1 MSNEITLRPKF
12 TSNQANFN
20 QYIEDFEINFKTTK
34 GSFIG
39 TFNTWNITANLNTNN
54 VTIPASIKLNLI
66 INDISYK
73 MPTFSLT
80 PVIDE
85 ETEEWSE
92 IKGYDKSVLF
102 DTEFTL
108 ETTYPTTA
116 GALAQAV
123 CEDVGVEIADTNFIN
138 NNFIITRQMV
148 DNKNTNREVIAMI
161 AAIAA
166 GNAFINSDDKLKI
179 RSFIDTDIDIIEYFT
194 SEKFVKIGPITGV
207 NLAREPIKDYT
218 ILNDSELTEQYKKCI
233 VKITNNL
240 IVDDNREGAITGIY
254 NALKGLEFY
263 CKKIQTFEAIG
274 IEPFS
279 FIYAKQNKTLV
290 DTICIKYPTLIDS
303 FVSSTQFTEEESNL
317 NIARGIEKRLINAE
331 AQVDAING
339 IITLQAEEIEENSE
353 KIATLE
359 LTTNGFKVTISN
371 KADKTDIPSIINQ
384 SSEEIYMSS
393 DRFSIQS
400 TYFTL
405 NKDGTMIA
413 TAGSIGGINIG
424 STGLFWSG
432 IAATDGFGLWKTG
445 THVLG
450 GNSIIFHAGA
460 NNSNIG
466 NAGFRVFQNGSVYA
480 RNLTIES
487 SDVNVGNAGA
497 GNGLNI
503 SGTAPFIDFHANGN
517 PDFTTR
523 IIDYNSGLLIASDY
537 DVSIVNRNNS
547 FYRNIHLSR
556 VFLDNANTMVWQNN
570 NTILLSSPNGVRV
583 TNAGNTALTS
593 LYSSRTYYD
602 NDSVFVWQ
610 SGYYMLLSSPNGV
623 SVVNENNSQ
632 FRVIQASA
640 FTQASSERYKEN
652 IINMTEEEAN
662 KVLDLRVV
670 TFNYK
675 KDSMMQGKNVGG
687 LIAEETVELIP
698 NVVSTA
704 IVEEKE
710 VPDSIDYSK
719 LVPYLIKEVQVL
731 NDKLIELRK
740 ELNN

>member
-317 NIARGIEKRLINAE
+317 NIARGIKKRLINAE

-371 KADKTDIPSIINQ
+371 KADKTDIPSILNQ
-384 SSEEIYMSS
+384 SSEEIYMSAN
-393 DRFSIQS
+393 RFSIQS

-405 NKDGTMIA
+405 NKNGTMTA
-413 TAGSIGGINIG
+413 TAGTIGGINIG

-432 IAATDGFGLWKTG
+432 TSQNDGFGLWKTG

-460 NNSNIG
+460 NVSNIG

-523 IIDYNSGLLIASDY
+523 IIDYDSGLLIASDY

-687 LIAEETVELIP
+687 LIAEETVDLIP